1 MKRIALATAGAAVVA
16 LAGCSSHTAAP
27 GAAPASHGTAPA
39 TGTPVSCSHQYH
51 SWTHG
56 QGKKLIAALH
66 AVSAAG
72 TARDPQT
79 LKAALKK
86 ARPTVVKAAHHP
98 IPACADPRGYWPV
111 LLMHVNAA
119 VGGKSSASSLQAAM
133 KDVPEIE
140 HSLAVEVRRAIQ

>member
-16 LAGCSSHTAAP
+16 LAGCSSHAAAP
-27 GAAPASHGTAPA
+27 GAAPASQGTAPA
-39 TGTPVSCSHQYH
+39 TVTPVSCSHQYH
-51 SWTHG
+51 TWAHG
-56 QGKKLIAALH
+56 QGKELIAALN
-66 AVSAAG
+66 AVSTAG
-72 TARDPQT
+72 DPQA

-119 VGGKSSASSLQAAM
+119 VGGKSSASSLRAAM

-140 HSLAVEVRRAIQ
+140 HNLAVEVRRAIQ